1 MKSLID
7 KIMDLSLELSK
18 MDKFIIREIKNSNG
32 TEYILFCTGP
42 NDYILIYGGHIVES
56 GPRSKIIEYLIR

>member
-7 KIMDLSLELSK
+7 KIMDLSVELSK
-18 MDKFIIREIKNSNG
+18 MDKFIVGNIKDSDG

-42 NDYILIYGGHIVES
+42 NDYILIYGGHIIES
-56 GPRSKIIEYLIR
+56 GPRSRIIAYLL